1 MRVTFFQSGKP
12 QQISPPDPFGFDDDA
27 NDANAAAA
35 AGDEP
40 PAWKQ
45 FDPLDPDFE
54 QHHQHRLLHHQ
65 HSADDYPNSDDADT
79 VDTSSRHLNSMTA
92 ATAQLPSYDRQMR

>member
-12 QQISPPDPFGFDDDA
+12 QQISPPDPFGYDDDT
-27 NDANAAAA
+27 DAAAAA

-54 QHHQHRLLHHQ
+54 QQHHRLLHHQ
-65 HSADDYPNSDDADT
+65 LSSDDPNSDDVDT
-79 VDTSSRHLNSMTA
+79 VDTSSQHLSMTA
-92 ATAQLPSYDRQMR
+92 ATAQMPSYDRQMR